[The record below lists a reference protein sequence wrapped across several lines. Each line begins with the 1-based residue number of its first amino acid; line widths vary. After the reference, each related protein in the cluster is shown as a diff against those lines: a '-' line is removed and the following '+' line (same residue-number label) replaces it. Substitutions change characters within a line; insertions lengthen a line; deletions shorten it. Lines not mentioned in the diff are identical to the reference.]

1 VSDVVVA
8 AMVVVTGGVV
18 DVTVVDTSDPPQ
30 LVRSRAIP
38 KNSDSVRS
46 QRDNI
51 DLSPCNHDHKVRVSQ
66 VEEEVTL

>member
-1 VSDVVVA
+1 
-8 AMVVVTGGVV
+8 
-18 DVTVVDTSDPPQ
+18 VTVVDTSDPPQ